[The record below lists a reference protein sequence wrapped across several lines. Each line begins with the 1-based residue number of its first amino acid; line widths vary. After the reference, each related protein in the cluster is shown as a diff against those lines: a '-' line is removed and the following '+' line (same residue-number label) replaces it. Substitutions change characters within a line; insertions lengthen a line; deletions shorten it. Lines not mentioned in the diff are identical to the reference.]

1 MEQILKT
8 SDKEKFD
15 LAKVI
20 AACSESYTQIYPHIT
35 FSLNIT
41 DKRVMIKG
49 SPDYIVQLMDKLVA
63 NAVEFS
69 YEGKPIQIKCNSEDN
84 EAVISVANSGP
95 YLAEEMKDRIFD
107 SMVSV
112 RPESKKRQPHLGMGL
127 HIARM
132 ISEYHEGY
140 IYADNLLEE
149 EGVIVVLRIPLLH

>member
-1 MEQILKT
+1 
-8 SDKEKFD
+8 
-15 LAKVI
+15 
-20 AACSESYTQIYPHIT
+20 
-35 FSLNIT
+35 
-41 DKRVMIKG
+41 
-49 SPDYIVQLMDKLVA
+49 MDKLVA

-69 YEGKPIQIKCNSEDN
+69 YEGKAIRIKCSSEEN

-132 ISEYHEGY
+132 ISDYHDGY

-149 EGVIVVLRIPLLH
+149 EGVIVVLRIPLIR